1 MADLRLPPLLRAALQ
16 LRAENDLTAYFLKM
30 AYDSGNTPPLS
41 TSAQTV
47 FDAAW
52 TLPVSLLDAI
62 GDQERIRRRQIA
74 ASLHSIADQ
83 LKLGPEDW
91 EGSAPD
97 EYERGW
103 NGAMGRV
110 AQIAAELDGDN
121 G

>member
-1 MADLRLPPLLRAALQ
+1 
-16 LRAENDLTAYFLKM
+16 M